1 MGSLSPPPSSLDR
14 ILWSIIPTLLPSF
27 SPIFPVPSPIFPH
40 FEGSFLSMR
49 YSLAF
54 LSFFHVRVSFLS
66 LVSNCFVPLIIF
78 GFKYQP
84 EFFSG
89 AVYRGVKSMVNGERH
104 WAIVLEQKRGKREG
118 GREGESRWKIALDRE
133 FENRVPSKTTLIR
146 LDRFQCVPQSNVC
159 GITRNIHIRLCRRGI
174 TVFSFQRFDFLC
186 KIRTNRSLNFSHVSH
201 MMHRVFFFIIFQFL
215 FSSMKIMSK
224 FVTLFSITR
233 SFCPAFR
240 SIDEIPYHAFLS
252 LQSIGEGVKFEFEK
266 TFGNV
271 I

>member
-1 MGSLSPPPSSLDR
+1 
-14 ILWSIIPTLLPSF
+14 
-27 SPIFPVPSPIFPH
+27 
-40 FEGSFLSMR
+40 MR

-146 LDRFQCVPQSNVC
+146 LDRFQRVPQSNVC
-159 GITRNIHIRLCRRGI
+159 GITRNIHIMQTRNNR
-174 TVFSFQRFDFLC
+174 VFVP
-186 KIRTNRSLNFSHVSH
+186 KIRFSLQNSNQSIVEFFPRFSYDASC
-201 MMHRVFFFIIFQFL
+201 FFLIKFQFL